1 MEEQNFKLNPAN
13 QDSLYNY
20 AVKLYKNGE
29 NKDLEKLF
37 SKFLKKSFDSRFWN
51 LYVEYVNKVST
62 KKVNLIDVY
71 AFVVN
76 HFDCSYI
83 SYDYVSEYIR
93 ELINSDEDNSKV
105 DLIRK
110 TYHKAMVPMHNLGLL
125 WNEYEKWEAKVN
137 KQTAKTFV
145 DQIQPIYNTS
155 FNTYQR
161 LLPFIETN
169 QFFKIFDIELENPLK
184 LQKKNFEMRLNFL
197 FNFYINKFPTS
208 TPLLFLYS
216 FYLKDLAR
224 EALMKD
230 SPNKDTIPMEKI
242 ETLSPFLIIWYSFL
256 YNKDLF
262 NLNDLRNKDLILIN
276 YLNWTLKNE
285 GIESLRK
292 KFDENKD
299 KASSYVYIYV
309 ARAEYYQG
317 GNKETCYKI
326 FIEAFE
332 KFKNDSLVNEQFFKL
347 FLNIGDDDN
356 IRRLFKKLSK
366 TEIIWDLMIDYEF
379 LYGDL
384 ESYHN
389 LLIQKQVE
397 MNNKGILPPAFVP
410 QLKIKNKGTQGIYES
425 TFKSFGF
432 LDLQINTN
440 DVISDFICKLPELN
454 LCENVL
460 SNLDSQKIVDLL
472 ASLGK

>member
-13 QDSLYNY
+13 QDYLFAY
-20 AVKLYKNGE
+20 ATKLYQNGE

-37 SKFLKKSFDSRFWN
+37 SKFLKKSYDSRFWN

-83 SYDYVSEYIR
+83 SYDYVSGYIR
-93 ELINSDEDNSKV
+93 ELINSDEDNSNV
-105 DLIRK
+105 ELIRK

-125 WNEYEKWEAKVN
+125 WNEYEKWEIKLN
-137 KQTAKTFV
+137 KLTAKTFI
-145 DQIQPIYNTS
+145 DQIQPIYNLS

-184 LQKKNFEMRLNFL
+184 LQKKNFDLRLNFL

-208 TPLLFLYS
+208 SPLLFLYS
-216 FYLKDLAR
+216 FYLKDFAK

-230 SPNKDTIPMEKI
+230 SPNRDTIPTEKI
-242 ETLSPFLIIWYSFL
+242 ATLSPFLSIWYSFL
-256 YNKDLF
+256 YNKDFF
-262 NLNDLRNKDLILIN
+262 NFNDIRNQDLILIN
-276 YLNWTLKNE
+276 FLNWTLKNE
-285 GIESLRK
+285 GIETFRRK
-292 KFDENKD
+292 FSERKD
-299 KASSYVYIYV
+299 KASSYVFIYV
-309 ARAEYYQG
+309 AKAEFYQG
-317 GNKETCYKI
+317 GDKEACYQI
-326 FIEAFE
+326 FTEAFE
-332 KFKNDSLVNEQFFKL
+332 KFKDDSQVNEQFFKL
-347 FLNIGDDDN
+347 FLSIGDDDN
-356 IRRLFKKLSK
+356 IRRLFKKLLK
-366 TEIIWDLMIDYEF
+366 TEVMWDLMIDYEF

-384 ESYHN
+384 ESYHT
-389 LLIQKQVE
+389 LLVQKQTE
-397 MNNKGILPPAFVP
+397 LNNKEVLPPAP
-410 QLKIKNKGTQGIYES
+410 IQLLKIKNKGTQGVYES

-440 DVISDFICKLPELN
+440 DIISDFISKLPELDYR
-454 LCENVL
+454 ENAL
-460 SNLDSQKIVDLL
+460 SNLDKQKVVDLL
-472 ASLGK
+472 VSLVK